1 MLIEV
6 LSRSDVIRIMN
17 RIAREAFGVDSGKV
31 FKRMDRGDNR
41 ETLAESMLKMYREML
56 RYSRSVKPTK
66 GVVRM
71 ASKKM
76 LNERV
81 VKFLSS
87 KSRTVSDVAVK
98 FKLNNRLARRL
109 IQDVGAVPVRFRLTG
124 APGRPALEYAIGNA
138 VGW

>member
-1 MLIEV
+1 
-6 LSRSDVIRIMN
+6 
-17 RIAREAFGVDSGKV
+17 
-31 FKRMDRGDNR
+31 
-41 ETLAESMLKMYREML
+41 MLKMYREML

-109 IQDVGAVPVRFRLTG
+109 VQDVGAVPVRFRLTG
-124 APGRPALEYAIGNA
+124 APGRPALEYAMGAA
-138 VGW
+138 VNW